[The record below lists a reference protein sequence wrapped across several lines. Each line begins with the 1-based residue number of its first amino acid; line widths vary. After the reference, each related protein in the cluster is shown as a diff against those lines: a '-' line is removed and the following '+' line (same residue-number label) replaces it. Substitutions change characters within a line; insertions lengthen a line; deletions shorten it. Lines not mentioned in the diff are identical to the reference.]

1 MRPSEQLQTA
11 QNRITKQINRLR
23 FQKLREYYLFLQENK
38 LMPEHSSLMV
48 RLRELMRELSKDIFM
63 EFYDFHKVDD
73 YLDNAEAIIES
84 LGDSVDYD

>member
-1 MRPSEQLQTA
+1 MRPSEQLQAA

-23 FQKLREYYLFLQENK
+23 FQKLREHHLFLQENK

-48 RLRELMRELSKDIFM
+48 RLGELMRELSKDIFM

-84 LGDSVDYD
+84 LVGSVDYE

>member
-1 MRPSEQLQTA
+1 MRLSEQLQAA

-23 FQKLREYYLFLQENK
+23 FQKLREYYLVLQENK
-38 LMPEHSSLMV
+38 LPEHSSLIV
-48 RLRELMRELSKDIFM
+48 RLGELMRELSKDIFM

-84 LGDSVDYD
+84 LADSVYYD

>member
-1 MRPSEQLQTA
+1 MRPSEQLQAA

-84 LGDSVDYD
+84 LVGSVDYD

>member
-1 MRPSEQLQTA
+1 MRLSEQLQAA

-23 FQKLREYYLFLQENK
+23 FQKLREYHLFLQENK

-84 LGDSVDYD
+84 LVGSVDYD

>member
-84 LGDSVDYD
+84 LVGSVDYD

>member
-1 MRPSEQLQTA
+1 MRLSEQLQTA

-38 LMPEHSSLMV
+38 LPEHSSLIV
-48 RLRELMRELSKDIFM
+48 RLGELMRELSKDIFM

-84 LGDSVDYD
+84 LADSVDYD

>member
-1 MRPSEQLQTA
+1 MRLSEQLQTA

-38 LMPEHSSLMV
+38 LPEHSSLIV
-48 RLRELMRELSKDIFM
+48 RLGELMRELSKDIFM

-84 LGDSVDYD
+84 LADSVYYD

>member
-1 MRPSEQLQTA
+1 MRLSEQLQTA

-38 LMPEHSSLMV
+38 LPEHSSLIV
-48 RLRELMRELSKDIFM
+48 RLGELMRELSKDIFM
-63 EFYDFHKVDD
+63 ESYDFHKVDD

-84 LGDSVDYD
+84 LVDSVDYD

>member
-1 MRPSEQLQTA
+1 MRPSEQLQAA

-38 LMPEHSSLMV
+38 LPEHSSLMV
-48 RLRELMRELSKDIFM
+48 RLGELMRELSKDIFM

-84 LGDSVDYD
+84 LADSVYYD

>member
-1 MRPSEQLQTA
+1 MRLSEQLQAA

-84 LGDSVDYD
+84 LVGSVDYD

>member
-1 MRPSEQLQTA
+1 MRLSEQLQTA

-38 LMPEHSSLMV
+38 LPEHSSLIV
-48 RLRELMRELSKDIFM
+48 RLGELMRELSKDIFM

-84 LGDSVDYD
+84 LVDSVYYD

>member
-1 MRPSEQLQTA
+1 MRLSEQLQTA

-38 LMPEHSSLMV
+38 LPEHSSLIV
-48 RLRELMRELSKDIFM
+48 RLGELMRELSKDIFM

-84 LGDSVDYD
+84 LVGSVDYD

>member
-1 MRPSEQLQTA
+1 MRLSEQLQTA

-38 LMPEHSSLMV
+38 LPEHSSLIM
-48 RLRELMRELSKDIFM
+48 RLGELMRELSKDIFM
-63 EFYDFHKVDD
+63 ELYDFHKVDD

-84 LGDSVDYD
+84 LVDSVYYD

>member
-1 MRPSEQLQTA
+1 MRLSEQLQAA

-23 FQKLREYYLFLQENK
+23 FQKLREYYLVLQENK
-38 LMPEHSSLMV
+38 LPEHSSLIV
-48 RLRELMRELSKDIFM
+48 RLGELMRELSKDIFM

-84 LGDSVDYD
+84 LVDSVYYD

>member
-1 MRPSEQLQTA
+1 MRPSEQLQVA

-23 FQKLREYYLFLQENK
+23 FQKLREHHLFLQENK

-48 RLRELMRELSKDIFM
+48 RLGELMRELSKDIFM

-84 LGDSVDYD
+84 LVGSVDYE

>member
-1 MRPSEQLQTA
+1 MRPSEQLQAA

-63 EFYDFHKVDD
+63 EFYDFRKVDD

-84 LGDSVDYD
+84 LVGSVDYD